1 MAWTEWRASI
11 VASAR
16 PSSGVAVIRLLPG
29 TSGSGGSWV
38 MAVLLAGV
46 EDGSLR
52 RDLDPCMLR
61 ACSGLF
67 RPCAIEGVRPG
78 GVRRENEAMD
88 LYGHGRDKY
97 GAGDVLQSAVSC
109 RWSGIAAEL
118 RHHPAGELA
127 PFDLVQTEIGMAV
140 AAHPRAVVSRCGNGV
155 RQTTRPVPGTLWTC
169 PAGVREEEIRL
180 VEWHDCFHI
189 YLPAARFADLSE
201 AKGGA
206 TVAPGDIPYLADFAD
221 PFIRQC
227 ALTLL
232 EAIREPSSAAR
243 VLAETIALSLT
254 ARLAQACT
262 PGTGLQARALGARHA
277 LDDSRL
283 ERVIA
288 FVEAHIE
295 DDIGLDD
302 LAGAACLSPFHF
314 TRMFGRRTGLSP
326 GRYLARRRLQ
336 RAESMLA
343 ATDMKIGEIALAC
356 GFSSQAN
363 FTRAFRRSTGT
374 TPAAFRRSRR

>member
-1 MAWTEWRASI
+1 
-11 VASAR
+11 
-16 PSSGVAVIRLLPG
+16 
-29 TSGSGGSWV
+29 
-38 MAVLLAGV
+38 
-46 EDGSLR
+46 
-52 RDLDPCMLR
+52 
-61 ACSGLF
+61 
-67 RPCAIEGVRPG
+67 
-78 GVRRENEAMD
+78 MD

-140 AAHPRAVVSRCGNGV
+140 AAHPDCVVSRRGNGV

-169 PAGVREEEIRL
+169 PQGVREEEIRL

-189 YLPAARFADLSE
+189 YLPADRFVDLSD
-201 AKGGA
+201 AAGGA
-206 TVAPGDIPYLADFAD
+206 AVSPGDILYLADFAD
-221 PFIRQC
+221 PYIRQS

-232 EAIREPSSAAR
+232 DSLREPNSAAR

-262 PGTGLQARALGARHA
+262 SPTGVQTRALAAPHG
-277 LDDSRL
+277 LDDARL
-283 ERVIA
+283 ERVLA
-288 FVEAHIE
+288 FIEAHVE

-302 LAGAACLSPFHF
+302 LARAACLSPFHF

-336 RAESMLA
+336 RAEAMLA
-343 ATDMKIGEIALAC
+343 AADMKIGEIALAC
-356 GFSSQAN
+356 GFSSQTS
-363 FTRAFRRSTGT
+363 FTRAFRRSAGT
-374 TPAAFRRSRR
+374 TPGAYRRSRR